1 MDMKRFFST
10 ERCRIR
16 ASFLLKFESLIL
28 FGVVIYLLLA
38 PFISDVSVP
47 AALSAEIVFG
57 TLAGLGL
64 WFSARAFDKKRS
76 FGRAPAVLA
85 NLIALGVS
93 YYMITGKLYLVG
105 IPLALL
111 AGATL
116 ISSALGYSE

>member
-1 MDMKRFFST
+1 MSEQYPIELKET
-10 ERCRIR
+10 V
-16 ASFLLKFESLIL
+16 LLNFTAKWCGYCKKMNKILDQYDLGNISL
-28 FGVVIYLLLA
+28 
-38 PFISDVSVP
+38 VS
-47 AALSAEIVFG
+47 ID
-57 TLAGLGL
+57 
-64 WFSARAFDKKRS
+64 FDKQKS

>member
-1 MDMKRFFST
+1 VDLRRVLST
-10 ERCRIR
+10 ENSRIR
-16 ASFLLKFESLIL
+16 AIFLLKFESLIIFAIVL
-28 FGVVIYLLLA
+28 YLLIA
-38 PFISDVSVP
+38 PFISDVSAP
-47 AALSAEIVFG
+47 AALSAEIIFAV
-57 TLAGLGL
+57 LASIGL
-64 WFSARAFDKKRS
+64 WFSAVGFEKKRS

-93 YYMITGKLYLVG
+93 YYMITGQLYLVG